1 MILRLVS
8 FVSVTVN
15 SAIEATLLNMW
26 ATWMIYIYIYIYT
39 AKYNKKT
46 NVYRNKYTH
55 WQMAFI
61 CICIFIFFIYSM
73 RWYSL
78 LTKWSWK
85 LSSQVL
91 KGSCKHASYLRR
103 NDIIILHNVSN
114 CQVEWN
120 SHFIALYVLDLDEWS
135 FWLPTRAMT

>member
-1 MILRLVS
+1 M
-8 FVSVTVN
+8 F
-15 SAIEATLLNMW
+15 EKFKTLSGPIRGVYVY
-26 ATWMIYIYIYIYT
+26 IYIYIYIIYIYNIIYIYIYT

-61 CICIFIFFIYSM
+61 CIFIFFIHSM

-85 LSSQVL
+85 RGEIKLSSQLL

-103 NDIIILHNVSN
+103 NDIIILHTSVIVKLNGIVT
-114 CQVEWN
+114 
-120 SHFIALYVLDLDEWS
+120 LLRY
-135 FWLPTRAMT
+135 MY